1 MMMLFCLA
9 NCYVLKFLEK
19 NVGMKKYFIT
29 GLVGSATV
37 QKSVTE
43 QGLLKQKKLLNKNKS
58 NQRKYSVDTEKQLSK
73 GPCFFLKITELLV
86 SISGIIL

>member
-1 MMMLFCLA
+1 VALLCLVMCPCSVMMMLFCLA

-43 QGLLKQKKLLNKNKS
+43 QGLLNKKN
-58 NQRKYSVDTEKQLSK
+58 
-73 GPCFFLKITELLV
+73 C
-86 SISGIIL
+86 